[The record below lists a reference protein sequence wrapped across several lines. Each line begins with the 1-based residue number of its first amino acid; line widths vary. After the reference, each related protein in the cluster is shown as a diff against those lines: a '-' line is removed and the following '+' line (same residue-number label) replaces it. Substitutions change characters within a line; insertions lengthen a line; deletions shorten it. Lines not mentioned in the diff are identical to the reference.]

1 MKSIRKDI
9 FTLLFEWFPCLSPL
23 IENHGFVFGGCLRE
37 MWFAAATLKTRNA
50 MYLYFR
56 DGGDL
61 DLHISEEDFRKNFGF
76 HGKNKKYFFF
86 FVYLLRM
93 NTNFWGPA
101 LWISLHSITFNYPM
115 KIDSRNKDHQ
125 ERKKYTKELFENLQ
139 YTLPCKY
146 CRESF
151 KEFLKKEPIDKNLS
165 GRGKLTRWL
174 YRVHNLVNAKLRK
187 QEFEAV
193 ESKFEELM
201 KDIQSGKKRNAAAM
215 KELEE
220 FAAKTMITEEDPSFE
235 EVCAKYE
242 EQRAKCARPKD
253 STVVAS
259 CRAL

>member
-1 MKSIRKDI
+1 
-9 FTLLFEWFPCLSPL
+9 
-23 IENHGFVFGGCLRE
+23 
-37 MWFAAATLKTRNA
+37 
-50 MYLYFR
+50 
-56 DGGDL
+56 
-61 DLHISEEDFRKNFGF
+61 
-76 HGKNKKYFFF
+76 
-86 FVYLLRM
+86 M
-93 NTNFWGPA
+93 NSVFWGPG
-101 LWISLHSITFNYPM
+101 LWTFLHSVTFNYPT
-115 KIDSRNKDHQ
+115 KIDPKNKEHQ

-151 KEFLKKEPIDKNLS
+151 KEFLKKEPIERNLV

-174 YRVHNLVNAKLRK
+174 YRVHNLVNNKLRT
-187 QEFEAV
+187 QEFDAV

-201 KDIQSGKKRNAAAM
+201 KDIQSGKKNKSTAM
-215 KELEE
+215 KTLKE
-220 FAAKTMITEEDPSFE
+220 FTAKTMITEEDPSFD